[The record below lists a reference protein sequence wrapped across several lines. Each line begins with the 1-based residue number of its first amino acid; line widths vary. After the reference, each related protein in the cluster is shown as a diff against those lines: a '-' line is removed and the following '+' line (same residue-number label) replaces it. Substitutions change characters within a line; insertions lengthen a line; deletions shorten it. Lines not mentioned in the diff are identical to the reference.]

1 MKHSSLLTSAFAL
14 AVLLASCGKTGV
26 STPPLATCEPGTEIT
41 FSTKGL
47 DFSIESKATV
57 VTEVPTFNVIAATG
71 AAGSQSD
78 YWGGSVTATQSGV
91 SWLTGKYWEITDPG
105 ITSFYASNAA
115 LTFNAAGPTVTLAN
129 CNTDVVA
136 AHCDSPSYASSNDL
150 TFNHVLTRLG
160 SITLNTQSGYE
171 LSAVSATLTDGCTAG
186 TYNLRT
192 GAWSS
197 LGARSAVAAG
207 DFSGSTSAQ
216 TSANDKWFVPGSY
229 TFSVSYTLTK
239 GDYVQ
244 SFTKT
249 GTVTL
254 LAGKKNNLT
263 ATAVGG
269 SAQEIVFNVSVTD
282 WSLNPV
288 DLDWDNSI
296 NPHPFTVNA
305 SGDVVYFTRADLMYD
320 GTAES
325 GHEWHLMNEP
335 WSTLTMDA
343 TLTSSSQIDVFI
355 PGQSGYKGSNPWNS
369 SSKLS
374 DEGIFNADWNT
385 NSPEW
390 DFGKHNTIYNSNA
403 VIELSSLRC
412 MTLDEANYVINNRR
426 DHITGATIAG
436 IKGTL
441 LLSDDYVHPTGLAA
455 LNMLT
460 RIDASYTGY
469 AANVFT
475 EEEFREMESN
485 GAVFLRELITSYCN
499 DPSPYVQC
507 FIIDWSYNAVDGD
520 IYPNTTFPV
529 SPIYNTRKARIRLI
543 QDPS

>member
-1 MKHSSLLTSAFAL
+1 M
-14 AVLLASCGKTGV
+14 
-26 STPPLATCEPGTEIT
+26 
-41 FSTKGL
+41 
-47 DFSIESKATV
+47 
-57 VTEVPTFNVIAATG
+57 TEVPTFNVIAATG

-78 YWGGSVTATQSGV
+78 YWGGSVTATQSGA

-150 TFNHVLTRLG
+150 SFNHILTRLG

-207 DFSGSTSAQ
+207 AFSGNTSAQ

-254 LAGKKNNLT
+254 VAGKKNNLT

-282 WSLNPV
+282 WNANAIEMEWDPELTGTHMGHDWV
-288 DLDWDNSI
+288 DLGLRLDGNKILFATTNIGADSPEEFGDYFAWGETSKRYTSI
-296 NPHPFTVNA
+296 NSSTGA
-305 SGDVVYFTRADLMYD
+305 ISGGNSFSTQYAPYHTGSYPYIGWTKYFEDD
-320 GTAES
+320 GLVTLEETDDAATQNWGGDWRTPTFEELRLCCISLSTEWRSDYNSS
-325 GHEWHLMNEP
+325 GHSGMIIHGKDGFASSIFVPTSGECVSNTRYLMEDGYYYGNY
-335 WSTLTMDA
+335 WSSSLVESDIPCAYALNFNGDSQM
-343 TLTSSSQIDVFI
+343 LQISETSSR
-355 PGQSGYKGSNPWNS
+355 YKGYTVRPV
-369 SSKLS
+369 LVV
-374 DEGIFNADWNT
+374 
-385 NSPEW
+385 PE
-390 DFGKHNTIYNSNA
+390 
-403 VIELSSLRC
+403 
-412 MTLDEANYVINNRR
+412 
-426 DHITGATIAG
+426 
-436 IKGTL
+436 
-441 LLSDDYVHPTGLAA
+441 
-455 LNMLT
+455 
-460 RIDASYTGY
+460 
-469 AANVFT
+469 
-475 EEEFREMESN
+475 
-485 GAVFLRELITSYCN
+485 
-499 DPSPYVQC
+499 
-507 FIIDWSYNAVDGD
+507 
-520 IYPNTTFPV
+520 
-529 SPIYNTRKARIRLI
+529 
-543 QDPS
+543 

>member
-1 MKHSSLLTSAFAL
+1 MKRYSLLTSAFAL
-14 AVLLASCGKTGV
+14 AALLASCGKTGV

-71 AAGSQSD
+71 AAGSQAD
-78 YWGGSVTATQSGV
+78 YWGGSVTATQSGA

-115 LTFNAAGPTVTLAN
+115 LTFNAAGPTVTLGN
-129 CNTDVVA
+129 CATDVVA
-136 AHCDSPSYASSNDL
+136 AHCASPSYASSNDL

-171 LSAVSATLTDGCTAG
+171 LSAVSATLTDGRTAG

-207 DFSGSTSAQ
+207 DFSGNTSAQ

-254 LAGKKNNLT
+254 VAGKKNNLT

-269 SAQEIVFNVSVTD
+269 SAQEIVFNVSVTE
-282 WSLNPV
+282 WSPNPV
-288 DLDWDNSI
+288 DLDWEPTFAGLEIAPGPLYYNGTSYEIKDSWNYDSYESSYGKDAGSTYFSFI
-296 NPHPFTVNA
+296 EMGQLFEKADFSSSDGNIENLLNPLNGWRLPTQTEWADILGPTLEAPTVILGTTREGSTVNGSEGKHYA
-305 SGDVVYFTRADLMYD
+305 LVKLTGVTHAGSSTPNGLLIFPDGKTITGKALSGMD
-320 GTAES
+320 
-325 GHEWHLMNEP
+325 NN
-335 WSTLTMDA
+335 TLT
-343 TLTSSSQIDVFI
+343 TGVTESELNVYLSQGCMFL
-355 PGQSGYKGSNPWNS
+355 PGSGYRDYAFWWNGGS
-369 SSKLS
+369 
-374 DEGIFNADWNT
+374 EGYYYT
-385 NSPEW
+385 S
-390 DFGKHNTIYNSNA
+390 T
-403 VIELSSLRC
+403 ELSSSNGIYLDFRVNYL
-412 MTLDEANYVINNRR
+412 TLEQ
-426 DHITGATIAG
+426 
-436 IKGTL
+436 
-441 LLSDDYVHPTGLAA
+441 SDDKTYYRSV
-455 LNMLT
+455 
-460 RIDASYTGY
+460 
-469 AANVFT
+469 
-475 EEEFREMESN
+475 
-485 GAVFLRELITSYCN
+485 
-499 DPSPYVQC
+499 
-507 FIIDWSYNAVDGD
+507 
-520 IYPNTTFPV
+520 
-529 SPIYNTRKARIRLI
+529 RLVR
-543 QDPS
+543 